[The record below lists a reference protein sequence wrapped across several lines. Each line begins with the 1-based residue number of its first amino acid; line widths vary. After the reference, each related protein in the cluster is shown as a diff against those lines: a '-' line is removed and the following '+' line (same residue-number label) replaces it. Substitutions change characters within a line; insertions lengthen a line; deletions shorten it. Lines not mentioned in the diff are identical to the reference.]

1 MTLEAAVDPTHDP
14 VRVLIADDEPLFVE
28 MVAALLAD
36 EKRIEI
42 VGKARNGREA
52 VELAHELS
60 PDVTLMDIS
69 MPVLDGIEA
78 TRQIR
83 QQDPDAC
90 VLMLTG
96 SNVTAEIDR
105 SRQAGAAGYMTKDR
119 VGSQLVA
126 TILGIA
132 R

>member
-1 MTLEAAVDPTHDP
+1 MTLEAAVEPTQDP

-52 VELAHELS
+52 VELADELS